1 MGTRNFRAE
10 GVKKFSGGSI
20 ESNYSVCPCP
30 LHWFYA
36 FLHQTEQLLGTPFSV
51 NLHQFTGDGRGGKGE
66 G

>member
-1 MGTRNFRAE
+1 MFTSAHVRGSAQT
-10 GVKKFSGGSI
+10 GSI